1 MSSHCAPAL
10 HVALGC
16 ALPAMRHLEWFF
28 DHLRIRAAAGAR
40 SAEAGSFT
48 ARIRTRIQTQG
59 RRTMD
64 LQRLVS
70 LEARSRDR
78 DVDARGLERALKAR
92 IEGEVRFD
100 DGSRALY
107 STDGSNYRQV
117 LRVRRFL
124 KVAALA
130 GAVAFAV
137 SRI

>member
-1 MSSHCAPAL
+1 
-10 HVALGC
+10 
-16 ALPAMRHLEWFF
+16 
-28 DHLRIRAAAGAR
+28 
-40 SAEAGSFT
+40 
-48 ARIRTRIQTQG
+48 
-59 RRTMD
+59 MD